1 MTLQN
6 EIMEKRNEIHT
17 DGYPMSIGEILS
29 IYENEELDIHP
40 EFQRFFRWSP
50 LQKTKLIESILLG
63 IPIPSIFVSQRENG
77 VWDVIDGLQRL
88 STIFEFVGVL
98 RDENGTY
105 LPPSV
110 LTNTDYLPSLK
121 NKMWNNEDD
130 LDNSLDQSQRIDFK
144 REKLNV
150 QIIKKES
157 DQSIKYEL
165 FQRINTL
172 GSKLSDQELR
182 NCILIMIN
190 RDFYDWLDDLANYE
204 PFVNCVCLSDKDMIE
219 QYNLELALRFLIFK
233 NIDLNDIT
241 STLYLAQ
248 FITDK
253 MMEFSESSSFDKEKE
268 MQVFKD
274 TFDLLDNTLS
284 ENSFKRYYSEKGK
297 FQGKFL
303 LSTFETI
310 SIGVGSNIDEW
321 NKKKSEIDDLT
332 PLLEEKARSL
342 WDNLTYTSNI
352 GTARNFFTR
361 IPVIVPLGKEIFKP

>member
-1 MTLQN
+1 MTLQS
-6 EIMEKRNEIHT
+6 EIEAKKNEIHT
-17 DGYPMSIGEILS
+17 DGYPMSIGEIIS

-40 EFQRFFRWSP
+40 EFQRFFRWSA

-63 IPIPSIFVSQRENG
+63 IPIPSIFVSQRGNG

-98 RDENGTY
+98 RDEDGTY

-110 LTNTDYLPSLK
+110 LTDTNYLPSLK
-121 NKMWNNEDD
+121 NKMWDNEGD
-130 LDNSLDQSQRIDFK
+130 LENSLDQSQRIDFK

-157 DQSIKYEL
+157 DSSIKYEL

-182 NCILIMIN
+182 NCLLIMVN
-190 RDFYDWLDDLANYE
+190 RDFYDWLDDLAKYE
-204 PFVNCVCLSDKDMIE
+204 PFVNCVCLSDKDTIE
-219 QYNLELALRFLIFK
+219 QYNLELTLRFLIFK
-233 NIDLNDIT
+233 NINLNDIT

-274 TFDLLDNTLS
+274 TFDLLDSTLS
-284 ENSFKRYYSEKGK
+284 ENSFKKYYSEKDK

-321 NKKKSEIDDLT
+321 NKKKSEIEDLT

-342 WDNLTYTSNI
+342 WENSTFTSNI
-352 GTARNFFTR
+352 GTTRNFFTR
-361 IPVIVPLGKEIFKP
+361 IPIIVPLGKEIFKP

>member
-63 IPIPSIFVSQRENG
+63 IPIPSIFVSQREDG
-77 VWDVIDGLQRL
+77 IWDVIDGLQRL

-98 RDENGTY
+98 RDEDGTY

-130 LDNSLDQSQRIDFK
+130 FENSLDQSQRIDFK

-157 DQSIKYEL
+157 DPSIKYEL

-182 NCILIMIN
+182 NCILIMTN

-253 MMEFSESSSFDKEKE
+253 MMEFSESPSFDKEKE

-284 ENSFKRYYSEKGK
+284 ENSFKRYYSEKDK

-342 WDNLTYTSNI
+342 WNNSTFTSNI
-352 GTARNFFTR
+352 GTTRNFFTR